1 MNEFRRSSSFGS
13 TCTLIW
19 PNEVFL
25 RCLQSHFVVFYS
37 PSISVVSI
45 GTGWISPYRSPHA
58 GTSAKQAPFDDY
70 SVMKHWRTRN
80 SSKTKSRNNREGE
93 KRENPKAVRC
103 GKCADRGDSYC
114 KLNPSP
120 VPCMTTRSCW
130 DRSVL
135 LTYPAS
141 LRGLL
146 NPQLPSS
153 RTVVLHENIS

>member
-1 MNEFRRSSSFGS
+1 MHTNLTKWSLFAVS
-13 TCTLIW
+13 TESLCGHI
-19 PNEVFL
+19 
-25 RCLQSHFVVFYS
+25 YS

-146 NPQLPSS
+146 NPQLLSAGQWCS
-153 RTVVLHENIS
+153 TKT